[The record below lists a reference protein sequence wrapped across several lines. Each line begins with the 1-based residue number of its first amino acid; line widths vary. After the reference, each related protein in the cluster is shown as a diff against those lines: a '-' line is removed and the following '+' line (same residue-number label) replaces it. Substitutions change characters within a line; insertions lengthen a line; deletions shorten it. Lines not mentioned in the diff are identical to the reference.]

1 MTPALSDPLVMAL
14 ARMVRSAIENN
25 QRLVKWAVETE
36 TVLVEP
42 CRCRLIIG
50 EQGCVCNVE
59 VQVPRAY
66 MIRAK
71 AHLARN
77 ETVGIP
83 PRRKCL
89 LCLAGEHDLDRTFLM
104 TTVGPDGQ
112 ELGRSRTTM
121 HARRSKKANQMR
133 ADRARALP
141 AGTAEQQR
149 LAAGIAGS
157 GVAARAVAALQRRR

>member
-1 MTPALSDPLVMAL
+1 
-14 ARMVRSAIENN
+14 
-25 QRLVKWAVETE
+25 
-36 TVLVEP
+36 
-42 CRCRLIIG
+42 
-50 EQGCVCNVE
+50 
-59 VQVPRAY
+59 
-66 MIRAK
+66 
-71 AHLARN
+71 
-77 ETVGIP
+77 
-83 PRRKCL
+83 
-89 LCLAGEHDLDRTFLM
+89 M

-157 GVAARAVAALQRRR
+157 GRR